1 MIRGIIFDCFGVL
14 YGGSY
19 DALRQLCPPDLLDD
33 LRDYNR
39 QADYGFITS
48 QEYIVGV
55 AALIGKSEDEVRAIF
70 HTKHVRNQPLID
82 YMKLLRGTYKTA
94 LLSNVSNGLID
105 TLFTPEELEEL
116 FDTVLLSYQEH
127 VVKPNPVIFD
137 LIARKMELSTGE
149 CVMID
154 DLEEN
159 CEGAEIAGME
169 SILHTS
175 NETTIDALSKKL
187 QHVY

>member
-1 MIRGIIFDCFGVL
+1 
-14 YGGSY
+14 
-19 DALRQLCPPDLLDD
+19 
-33 LRDYNR
+33 
-39 QADYGFITS
+39 
-48 QEYIVGV
+48 
-55 AALIGKSEDEVRAIF
+55 
-70 HTKHVRNQPLID
+70 
-82 YMKLLRGTYKTA
+82 MKLLRGTYKTA

-169 SILHTS
+169 SVLHTS
-175 NETTIDALSKKL
+175 NETTIDLLSKKL

>member
-19 DALRQLCPPDLLDD
+19 DALKQLCEPSQLEDLHDF
-33 LRDYNR
+33 NR

-48 QEYIVGV
+48 HDYIVGV
-55 AALIGKSEDEVRAIF
+55 AKLLDKTEDEISAIF
-70 HTKHVRNQPLID
+70 HAKHIRNQPLID
-82 YMKLLRGTYKTA
+82 YLMTLKGKYKIA

-105 TLFTPEELEEL
+105 TLFTSDELETL
-116 FDTVLLSYQEH
+116 FDTVVLSYQEH
-127 VVKPNPVIFD
+127 VVKPNPIIFE
-137 LIARKMELSTGE
+137 LTATKMELATGE

-154 DLEEN
+154 DLSEN

-169 SILHTS
+169 SIWHTS
-175 NETTIDALSKKL
+175 NEATIDALSKKL
-187 QHVY
+187 QTIS